1 MAEAHWNG
9 GTCYSGQQPVI
20 WGPWGVWGQPDWGFA
35 GMIWMQK
42 WYINGIIILYANIFF
57 YRLLCYI
64 SGILCILFFTGFYVG
79 SLNKSS
85 EIPGIV
91 ICVCVF
97 GLCLQTCFLNRW
109 WTYIIQKFSKVIK
122 LINPYEHLLQLQND
136 SYKYK
141 YSHFIRSIEQ

>member
-1 MAEAHWNG
+1 MGSLGSARLRLCRHDMDAE
-9 GTCYSGQQPVI
+9 
-20 WGPWGVWGQPDWGFA
+20 
-35 GMIWMQK
+35 MIHK
-42 WYINGIIILYANIFF
+42 WHYNIVCKFFF

-64 SGILCILFFTGFYVG
+64 SGILCILFFTRFYVG